1 MKRQWSVDA
10 KEIIEEIKVLVDRDI
25 VLVLARPG
33 ETSSAITVRQ
43 ILEVA
48 GSVLVEVSKPPE
60 LILDESEPYYVFY
73 QGPEQALMRGFFLH
87 FVRQSERFARANLPG
102 EIFEIQRRKFPR
114 VFTPPQSL
122 LTCIPKHSRRLLTA
136 QILDVS
142 LEGARIFGDLEG
154 LGRGSVLSPLTLT
167 LYFRA
172 GQRSPIVINITE
184 AVVVREVRV
193 KEKAEVSFHF
203 DKSDSD
209 YQLLAH
215 YIDLRSQELDI
226 S

>member
-1 MKRQWSVDA
+1 VDTT
-10 KEIIEEIKVLVDRDI
+10 EIIAEMKSLADQELG
-25 VLVLARPG
+25 LVLARPG
-33 ETSSAITVRQ
+33 EASSTITVHQ
-43 ILEVA
+43 VLGVA

-60 LILDESEPYYVFY
+60 LVLDEVEPYYVFY
-73 QGPEQALMRGFFLH
+73 QGQEQGLMRGFFLH
-87 FVRQSERFARANLPG
+87 FVRQSERFARAELPG

-114 VFTPPQSL
+114 VFTPQQSL
-122 LTCIPKHSRRLLTA
+122 LTCVLKNSRRLVTA
-136 QILDVS
+136 QVLDVS

-172 GQRSPIVINITE
+172 RRRAPTVINIAE
-184 AVVVREVRV
+184 AVVVREVRI
-193 KEKAEVSFHF
+193 KEKAEVCFHF

-209 YQLLAH
+209 YQVLAE
-215 YIDLRSQELDI
+215 YIDLRSQELDL